1 MASDQEKEEK
11 QQEQEQQEQ
20 QDKETGKEDR
30 EHFITELPDKDL
42 EKQREAEEEK
52 ARERARKRKL
62 IPPFVMLSAGA
73 IVSIMLRVMQ
83 YELKDMLIILLC
95 VLLGFYFA
103 GSVLKWM
110 LDQFEEQIEKD
121 RMDEGEVIE
130 KDPETEDDTE
140 NIVRQTNAGVTD
152 DETEAE
158 ASDE

>member
-11 QQEQEQQEQ
+11 QQEQQEQ
-20 QDKETGKEDR
+20 QDKETDKENKQS
-30 EHFITELPDKDL
+30 FITELPDKDL

-62 IPPFVMLSAGA
+62 IPPFVMLSAGTV
-73 IVSIMLRVMQ
+73 VSIMLRVMQ

-95 VLLGFYFA
+95 VLIGFYFA
-103 GSVLKWM
+103 GSLLKWM
-110 LDQFEEQIEKD
+110 LDQFEEQIEKA

-130 KDPETEDDTE
+130 KDPEAEDDTE
-140 NIVRQTNAGVTD
+140 NIVRRTNAGETD

>member
-11 QQEQEQQEQ
+11 QQEQQQ
-20 QDKETGKEDR
+20 QDKDTDKENGQR
-30 EHFITELPDKDL
+30 FITELPDKDL

-62 IPPFVMLSAGA
+62 IPPFVMLFAGA
-73 IVSIMLRVMQ
+73 IVSIMLRVLQ

-95 VLLGFYFA
+95 VLIGFYFA

-110 LDQFEEQIEKD
+110 LDQFEEQIEKA

-130 KDPETEDDTE
+130 KDLEAEDDTE
-140 NIVRQTNAGVTD
+140 DVDKQTNEGVMD
-152 DETEAE
+152 DETEE
-158 ASDE
+158 AASGE

>member
-11 QQEQEQQEQ
+11 QQEQQQ
-20 QDKETGKEDR
+20 QDKEADKENTQ
-30 EHFITELPDKDL
+30 HFITELADKDL

-62 IPPFVMLSAGA
+62 IPPFVMLLAGA

-95 VLLGFYFA
+95 VLIGFYVA

-110 LDQFEEQIEKD
+110 LDQFEDQIEKA

-130 KDPETEDDTE
+130 KDPEVEDGTED
-140 NIVRQTNAGVTD
+140 IVKETNAGITD
-152 DETEAE
+152 GEAE
-158 ASDE
+158 AEVSNE

>member
-11 QQEQEQQEQ
+11 QQEQ
-20 QDKETGKEDR
+20 QDKEADKENGQR
-30 EHFITELPDKDL
+30 FITELADKDL

-52 ARERARKRKL
+52 TRERARKRKL
-62 IPPFVMLSAGA
+62 IPPFVMLLAGA

-95 VLLGFYFA
+95 VLIGFYFA

-110 LDQFEEQIEKD
+110 LDQFEEQIERA

-130 KDPETEDDTE
+130 KDPEAEDGTE
-140 NIVRQTNAGVTD
+140 NIVRETNEEITD
-152 DETEAE
+152 GEAE

>member
-11 QQEQEQQEQ
+11 QQKQ
-20 QDKETGKEDR
+20 QDKGTDKENR
-30 EHFITELPDKDL
+30 QRFITELTDKDL

-52 ARERARKRKL
+52 ARERAKKRRL

-73 IVSIMLRVMQ
+73 IISITLRVMQ

-95 VLLGFYFA
+95 VLIGFYFA

-110 LDQFEEQIEKD
+110 LDQFEEQIEKA

-130 KDPETEDDTE
+130 KDPETGD
-140 NIVRQTNAGVTD
+140 NMGNSVRRTNAGVPD
-152 DETEAE
+152 DETKTE